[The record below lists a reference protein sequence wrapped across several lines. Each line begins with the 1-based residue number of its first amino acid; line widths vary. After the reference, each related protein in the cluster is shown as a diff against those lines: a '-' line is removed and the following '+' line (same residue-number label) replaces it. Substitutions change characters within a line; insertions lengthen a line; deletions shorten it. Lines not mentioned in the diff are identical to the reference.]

1 MKLGYDPETDAAY
14 IHIKPRPGTES
25 FELCEDIVI
34 DLDAGGHVVGIEV
47 QWASRKF
54 DVERLRAVLEREPA
68 ARSA

>member
-1 MKLGYDPETDAAY
+1 MKLRYDPETDAAY
-14 IHIKPRPGTES
+14 IDIEPRPSTES

-34 DLDAGGHVVGIEV
+34 DLDADGHVVGIEV

-54 DVERLRAVLEREPA
+54 DVERMRDALEREPA